1 MATAKRGIIKLHKGG
16 NNMAYFVEFTHE
28 NESERI
34 AETPDRAAAIAIGQA
49 KQKEYKAAGK
59 CGIIS
64 AYEITTE
71 RGIPMRKC
79 AEFWEV

>member
-1 MATAKRGIIKLHKGG
+1 
-16 NNMAYFVEFTHE
+16 MAYFVEFTSG
-28 NESERI
+28 NESELI
-34 AETPDRAAAIAIGQA
+34 AETPEKAAAIALGTA
-49 KQKEYKAAGK
+49 KQAEYKAAGK
-59 CGIIS
+59 HGIIS

>member
-1 MATAKRGIIKLHKGG
+1 
-16 NNMAYFVEFTHE
+16 MAYFVEFTSG

-34 AETPDRAAAIAIGQA
+34 AETPDRAAAIATGKA
-49 KQKEYKAAGK
+49 KQTEYKAADK
-59 CGIIS
+59 HGIIS

>member
-1 MATAKRGIIKLHKGG
+1 
-16 NNMAYFVEFTHE
+16 MAYFVEFTHE

-49 KQKEYKAAGK
+49 KQKENKAAGK

-64 AYEITTE
+64 AYEISTE

>member
-1 MATAKRGIIKLHKGG
+1 
-16 NNMAYFVEFTHE
+16 MAYFVEFTHE

-49 KQKEYKAAGK
+49 KQKEYKAVGK

-64 AYEITTE
+64 AYEISTE

>member
-1 MATAKRGIIKLHKGG
+1 
-16 NNMAYFVEFTHE
+16 MAYFVEFTHE

-64 AYEITTE
+64 AYEISTE

>member
-1 MATAKRGIIKLHKGG
+1 MATEKRGIIKLHKGG

-64 AYEITTE
+64 AYEISTE

>member
-1 MATAKRGIIKLHKGG
+1 
-16 NNMAYFVEFTHE
+16 MAYYVEYTHGD
-28 NESERI
+28 ESERI
-34 AETPDRAAAIAIGQA
+34 AETPDRAAAIATGKA
-49 KQKEYKAAGK
+49 KQTEYKAAGK
-59 CGIIS
+59 HGIIS

>member
-1 MATAKRGIIKLHKGG
+1 
-16 NNMAYFVEFTHE
+16 MAYYVEYTHGD
-28 NESERI
+28 ESECI
-34 AETPDRAAAIAIGQA
+34 AETPDRAAAIATGKA
-49 KQKEYKAAGK
+49 KQTEYKAAGK
-59 CGIIS
+59 HGIIS

>member
-1 MATAKRGIIKLHKGG
+1 
-16 NNMAYFVEFTHE
+16 MAYFVEFTSG

-34 AETPDRAAAIAIGQA
+34 AETPDRAAAIATGKA

-64 AYEITTE
+64 AYEISTE

>member
-64 AYEITTE
+64 AYEISTE

>member
-34 AETPDRAAAIAIGQA
+34 AETPDRVAAIAIGQA

>member
-1 MATAKRGIIKLHKGG
+1 MVNEDFLHIKGG

-71 RGIPMRKC
+71 RGMPMRKC

>member
-1 MATAKRGIIKLHKGG
+1 
-16 NNMAYFVEFTHE
+16 MAYFVEFTHE

-34 AETPDRAAAIAIGQA
+34 AETPDKAAAIAIGQA

-59 CGIIS
+59 SGIIS

>member
-1 MATAKRGIIKLHKGG
+1 MISAKRSIIKLHKGG

-64 AYEITTE
+64 AYEISTE